1 MLRRFKLLA
10 LILLA
15 LCMAFSAL
23 GEEVTAETEAEMEA
37 VSAIPAEY
45 SKVAENSRFNLYLRE
60 ANLSIIVESKAS
72 GKLLHSTV
80 QSLDGLK
87 DNESWQGFYQSGVVM
102 EYIEDVKSTNT
113 QADFIN
119 MASEIVYDYADNGFT
134 AHVKFPDVGI
144 SFDLVLVMD
153 ETGFAVTIPQD
164 EIVEEMSD
172 KYTVA
177 TFTVFPFLGYSY
189 LGQDEG
195 YMIIPD
201 GQGAIIELKDNEKR
215 YSSPYDRPVYGT
227 NIGIEDTVNSMWSVS
242 TEPVIMPVL
251 GMVHTEDQIGFLSVI
266 EEGDQAARIM
276 AYPNGV
282 RTSFDW
288 VAARYTYR
296 MVYAQPTGPSSG
308 TVSMRTEKAR
318 DFDIVQRFFLED
330 GESATYAGLA
340 SAWRN
345 YMVEKGTFQHADDR
359 PFDVQIDFIGLEKE
373 NYVLGKQD
381 VVMTSFQQAEDM
393 VSELYNSG
401 VESMAIVYRG
411 WQAEGLTGS
420 LPTDGYTPA
429 AALGG
434 KAGFESLKALAEEK
448 GLHLALE
455 ADFLTLNPSVNPV
468 MSYNALKKITSQTF
482 SKPSFGLVYD
492 TLNYLTPSKTLEIG
506 QSAIAD
512 MKNGGVPGISLTGV
526 TQLMTDYYY
535 KNAYHDSTELQ
546 ETYRALAQTAV
557 ETMPTTLA
565 AANAYLWPYA
575 DALSDMPVAGS
586 DYTYTARE
594 VPLLAIATS
603 GQIPYYAE
611 YVNFQANNKEFF
623 LNMLEQGAR
632 PCFLLTWE
640 DPIELQNTNS
650 SGIYSSRYDLYRDTI
665 VEWYKALNEF
675 QQQVEGASIIR
686 HDVEGNMTR
695 VTWTNGVTVYLNF
708 GDKQASMD
716 GVTLDSMAYKV
727 VK

>member
-1 MLRRFKLLA
+1 MCITL
-10 LILLA
+10 
-15 LCMAFSAL
+15 
-23 GEEVTAETEAEMEA
+23 TAVAQELPDAEA
-37 VSAIPAEY
+37 VVSHLPAGY
-45 SKVAENSRFNLYLRE
+45 GKVTENSRFNLYLRE
-60 ANLSIIVESKAS
+60 ENLSIIVESKAS
-72 GKLLHSTV
+72 GKLLFSTV
-80 QSLDGLK
+80 QNLDGIK
-87 DNESWQGFYQSGVVM
+87 DNATWKGFYQSGVVM

-119 MASEIVYDYADNGFT
+119 MANEVSCDYTADGFT

-144 SFDLVLVMD
+144 SYDVILKMD
-153 ETGFAVTIPQD
+153 ETGFVVTIPQD
-164 EIVEEMSD
+164 KIVEEMSD

-177 TFTVFPFLGYSY
+177 TFTIFPFLGHSY

-227 NIGIEDTVNSMWSVS
+227 NIGIEDTVNSMWSVA

-282 RTSFDW
+282 RTGFDW

-330 GESATYAGLA
+330 GENATYAGLA

-345 YMVEKGTFQHADDR
+345 YMAENGTFRNADNR
-359 PFDVQIDFIGLEKE
+359 PFDVQIDFLGLEKE

-381 VVMTSFQQAEDM
+381 VVMTSFQQAEEM
-393 VSELYNSG
+393 IGELYNGG
-401 VESMAIVYRG
+401 VENMAIVYRG
-411 WQAEGLTGS
+411 WQKDGLTGS
-420 LPTDGYTPA
+420 LPTNGYTPA

-434 KAGFESLKALAEEK
+434 REGFESLKKLAEEK
-448 GLHLALE
+448 GFTLALE

-468 MSYNALKKITSQTF
+468 MTYNAFKKITSQTYR
-482 SKPSFGLVYD
+482 KPSFGLVYD
-492 TLNYLTPSKTLEIG
+492 SMNYLTPVKTMEIG
-506 QSAIAD
+506 QQVIAD
-512 MKNGGVPGISLTGV
+512 MKNGGAPGISITGI
-526 TQLMTDYYY
+526 TQLMADYYY
-535 KNAYHDSTELQ
+535 QNHYHDTTELQ
-546 ETYRALAQTAV
+546 ATYLDLAQAAV
-557 ETMPTTLA
+557 EAMPTTLA
-565 AANAYLWPYA
+565 AANAYLWPCA

-594 VPLLAIATS
+594 IPLLAIATS
-603 GQIPYYAE
+603 GHIPYYTE
-611 YVNFQANNKEFF
+611 YVNFQANTKEFF

-632 PCFLLTWE
+632 PSFLLTWE

-650 SGIYSSRYDLYRDTI
+650 SGIYSSRYELYRDTI
-665 VEWYKALNEF
+665 IEWYKELNDF
-675 QQQVEGASIIR
+675 QQQVRGASILR
-686 HDVEGNMTR
+686 HDVAGNMTR
-695 VTWTNGVTVYLNF
+695 VTWSNGVTVYLNF

-716 GVTLDSMAYKV
+716 GVTLEGMAYKV
-727 VK
+727 VKQDGQ

>member
-1 MLRRFKLLA
+1 LLKRFKLLA
-10 LILLA
+10 LLLLA
-15 LCMAFSAL
+15 LCFTFAA
-23 GEEVTAETEAEMEA
+23 VAEDA
-37 VSAIPAEY
+37 SLIPEGY

-60 ANLSIIVESKAS
+60 ENLSIIVESKAS

-80 QSLDGLK
+80 QSLEGIK
-87 DNESWQGFYQSGVVM
+87 DNDTWKGFYQSGVVM

-119 MASEIVYDYADNGFT
+119 MASEVTCEYANSGFT
-134 AHVKFPDVGI
+134 AHVKFPDIGI
-144 SFDLVLVMD
+144 SYDVTLEMD
-153 ETGFAVTIPQD
+153 ETGFVVTIPQD
-164 EIVEEMSD
+164 KIVEEMSD

-177 TFTVFPFLGYSY
+177 TFTVFPFLGHSY

-215 YSSPYDRPVYGT
+215 YSSPFDRPVYGT
-227 NIGIEDTVNSMWSVS
+227 NIGIEDTVNSMWSVA
-242 TEPVIMPVL
+242 TEPVIIPVL

-282 RTSFDW
+282 RTGFDW

-308 TVSMRTEKAR
+308 TVSMRTEKPR

-340 SAWRN
+340 SAWRDH
-345 YMVEKGTFQHADDR
+345 MAAKGTFQNADQR

-373 NYVLGKQD
+373 NYVLGKRD

-393 VSELYNSG
+393 IKDLAASG
-401 VESMAIVYRG
+401 VENMAIVYRG
-411 WQAEGLTGS
+411 WQKDGLTGS
-420 LPTDGYTPA
+420 LPTDGYSPA

-434 KAGFESLKALAEEK
+434 VEGFNSLKKLAEEK
-448 GLHLALE
+448 HLHLALE
-455 ADFLTLNPSVNPV
+455 ADFLTLNPAVNPV
-468 MSYNALKKITSQTF
+468 MTYNAFKKITSQTF
-482 SKPSFGLVYD
+482 RKPSFGLVYD
-492 TLNYLTPSKTLEIG
+492 SLNYLTPAKTLEIG
-506 QSAIAD
+506 QGVITA
-512 MKNGGVPGISLTGV
+512 MKQESVPGISLTGM
-526 TQLMTDYYY
+526 TQLMADYYY
-535 KNAYHDSTELQ
+535 QNHYHDTTELQ
-546 ETYRALAQTAV
+546 TYYRTLVSEAAQA
-557 ETMPTTLA
+557 MPTTLA

-594 VPLLAIATS
+594 IPLLAIATS

-650 SGIYSSRYDLYRDTI
+650 SGIYSSKYELYRDTI
-665 VEWYKALNEF
+665 IQWYKELNSF
-675 QQQVEGASIIR
+675 QQLVQGEAILR
-686 HDVEGNMTR
+686 HDVEGNVTR
-695 VTWTNGVTVYLNF
+695 VTWSNGVKVYLNF

-716 GVTLDSMAYKV
+716 DVTLDGMAYKV
-727 VK
+727 VKQDGQ

>member
-15 LCMAFSAL
+15 LCITLPAL
-23 GEEVTAETEAEMEA
+23 AED
-37 VSAIPAEY
+37 IPADY
-45 SKVAENSRFNLYLRE
+45 AKVAENSRFNLYLKE
-60 ANLSIIVESKAS
+60 SNLSIIVESKAS
-72 GKLLHSTV
+72 GKVLHSTV
-80 QSLDGLK
+80 QNLDGIK
-87 DNESWQGFYQSGVVM
+87 DNASWKGFYQSGVVM

-119 MASEIVYDYADNGFT
+119 MTSEIIYDYAADGFT
-134 AHVKFPDVGI
+134 AHVKFPDIGI
-144 SFDLVLVMD
+144 TYDVVLQMD
-153 ETGFAVTIPQD
+153 ETGFVVTIPQD
-164 EIVEEMSD
+164 KIVEEQSD

-177 TFTVFPFLGYSY
+177 TFSIFPFLGYSQ

-201 GQGAIIELKDNEKR
+201 GQGAIIELKDNEGR

-227 NIGIEDTVNSMWSVS
+227 NIGIEDTVNSMWSVA
-242 TEPVIMPVL
+242 TEPIIMPVF
-251 GMVHTEDQIGFLSVI
+251 GMVHSADQIGFLGVI

-330 GESATYAGLA
+330 GETATYAGLA
-340 SAWRN
+340 SAWRE
-345 YMVEKGTFQHADDR
+345 YMVEKGTFANADDR
-359 PFDVQIDFIGLEKE
+359 EFDVQIDFLGLEKE

-393 VSELYNSG
+393 INELYAGG
-401 VESMAIVYRG
+401 VEHMAIVYRG
-411 WQAEGLTGS
+411 WQKEGLTGS

-429 AALGG
+429 ASLGG
-434 KAGFESLKALAEEK
+434 KEGFESLAALAKEK
-448 GLHLALE
+448 GLSLALE
-455 ADFLTLNPSVNPV
+455 ADFLTLNPTVNPV
-468 MSYNALKKITSQTF
+468 LTYNAFKKITSQTF

-492 TLNYLTPSKTLEIG
+492 SMNYLTPVKTLEIG
-506 QSAIAD
+506 QNVIKEMQS
-512 MKNGGVPGISLTGV
+512 GGAPGISLTGV
-526 TQLMTDYYY
+526 TQLMADYYY
-535 KNAYHDSTELQ
+535 QNHYHDTTELQ
-546 ETYRALAQTAV
+546 DIY
-557 ETMPTTLA
+557 TTLVQSA
-565 AANAYLWPYA
+565 GEAMPATLASANAYLWPYA

-594 VPLLAIATS
+594 IPLLAIATS

-640 DPIELQNTNS
+640 DPIELQNSNS
-650 SGIYSSRYDLYRDTI
+650 SGIYSSRYELYRDTI
-665 VEWYKALNEF
+665 ITWYTELNAF
-675 QQQVEGASIIR
+675 QQQVKGASILR
-686 HDVEGNMTR
+686 HDVEGSMTR
-695 VTWTNGVTVYLNF
+695 VTWTNGVKVYLNF

-716 GVTLDSMAYKV
+716 DVTLDGMAYKV
-727 VK
+727 VKQDGQ